1 MNTLSL
7 VTGANGHLGYNLCK
21 LLIDKGER
29 VIATCRNPKNIEILK
44 ELGCEILIV
53 DITNKESMLKAFKN
67 VTYLYAVAAS
77 FKMWSKNPEI
87 DYNNNV
93 EGTRMLFEVANTSGI
108 KNIVYVSSVAALN
121 FKKLPAK
128 ESNGYNS
135 DRRNWYYNSKNDSD
149 KLALKLSRKFNIRT
163 IIVLPSA
170 MIGSKAHKI
179 SYSNRLV
186 HQILNGEMIADTNI
200 TLNWIDVKDV
210 AKGMYLAMNKGRNG
224 ERYILANKSHT
235 SIQDSVKIASKEF
248 PELNLKTPPRIPKFL
263 LYIIAF
269 FMRIQSQLTGK
280 EPLLKKEYIDMFY
293 GLKQDYDISKAKN
306 ELGFSSKNSK
316 QALIEA
322 LHYLKNE
329 WNFRN

>member
-21 LLIDKGER
+21 LLIDNGER
-29 VIATCRNPKNIEILK
+29 VIATCRNPKNIEILE

-53 DITNKESMLKAFKN
+53 DITNQESMLNAFKN
-67 VTYLYAVAAS
+67 VTHLYAVAAS

-93 EGTRMLFEVANTSGI
+93 EGTRILFEAAHKSGI

-128 ESNGYNS
+128 ESNGYNF

-149 KLALKLSRKFNIRT
+149 KLALELSRKFNIRT

-170 MIGSKAHKI
+170 MIGSKAHKL

-224 ERYILANKSHT
+224 ERYILANKNHT
-235 SIQDSVKIASKEF
+235 SIQDSVRIASKEF
-248 PELNLKTPPRIPKFL
+248 PELNLKTPPKISKFL

-269 FMRIQSQLTGK
+269 FMRIKSQLTGK
-280 EPLLKKEYIDMFY
+280 EPLLQKEYIDMFY

-306 ELGFSSKNSK
+306 ELGFSPKNSK
-316 QALIEA
+316 QALIDA